1 MNDER
6 TGLLGAALGTGGEQE
21 RPRFLWR
28 GIGKYALKFGKFI
41 PNQL

>member
-21 RPRFLWR
+21 RPFLWR